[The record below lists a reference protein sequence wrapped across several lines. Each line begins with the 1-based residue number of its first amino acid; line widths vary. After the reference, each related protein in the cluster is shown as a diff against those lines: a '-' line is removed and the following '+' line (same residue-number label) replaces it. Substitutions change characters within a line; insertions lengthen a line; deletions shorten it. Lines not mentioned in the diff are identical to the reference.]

1 MKNMSN
7 QTFTN
12 EDLILVTGASSGLG
26 YATVIE
32 LLNSGARVIGVARRE
47 DKLKEISEKY
57 QNFFYEIK
65 DVSEIETLEAF
76 TKELVEKYGKF
87 SGFAHCAGVLN
98 PQPLAVFDYKDAIY
112 DFKVNVFSAI
122 ELTKGLCRKKARQE
136 LLSIVY
142 VSSNTVRMGNVGFL
156 NYGMTKASL
165 NNLVA
170 TLTNEI
176 GPQNIR
182 INSVMPGVCDTELV
196 TKIQNLFAFDYLEK
210 CKEKNIFKKNGK
222 AEYVANLISFLL
234 SKKSY
239 WIQGQNIAIDGGE
252 TTE

>member
-57 QNFFYEIK
+57 KNFFYEIK

-142 VSSNTVRMGNVGFL
+142 FSSITANIGNPGAL
-156 NYGMTKASL
+156 TYSMTKTAL
-165 NNLVA
+165 NNLVT
-170 TLTNEI
+170 TLTQEV
-176 GPQNIR
+176 GGQRIR
-182 INSVMPGVCDTELV
+182 FNSILPGGCKTDMASKYNDMVSY
-196 TKIQNLFAFDYLEK
+196 DYLEK
-210 CKEKNIFKKNGK
+210 VREKNIFHEDGK
-222 AEYVANLISFLL
+222 PEYIANIISFLL
-234 SKKSY
+234 SKQSY
-239 WIQGQNIAIDGGE
+239 WIQGQHITVDGGE
-252 TTE
+252 TVG